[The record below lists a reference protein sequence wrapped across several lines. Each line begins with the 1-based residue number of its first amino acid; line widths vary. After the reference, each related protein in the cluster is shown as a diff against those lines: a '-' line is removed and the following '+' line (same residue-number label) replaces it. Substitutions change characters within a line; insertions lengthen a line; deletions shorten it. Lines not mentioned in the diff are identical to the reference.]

1 MKIVVGNEHEGHTR
15 RTPLAAAAVVALVS
29 GAALGAVACQS
40 ESAPEATAEEPEFLF
55 VQTSAGLTV
64 DQAANTL
71 RLVNVGQQALYF
83 TDRPYRI
90 AGHIK
95 MADYLEEWTTGKDR
109 FDEDPPNA
117 TLSVYEP
124 GQTENTVAV
133 VELTNPVPEGPDLIY
148 TYRLIEGTMPEA
160 GEATALFID
169 KIGPGGGVGVGYHGV
184 GVGRRGPGV
193 R

>member
-1 MKIVVGNEHEGHTR
+1 MREVMGTKYMG
-15 RTPLAAAAVVALVS
+15 RTGRTLLAAATAVTVI
-29 GAALGAVACQS
+29 GAGCQRDSS
-40 ESAPEATAEEPEFLF
+40 EYASAEEPEFLF
-55 VQTSAGLTV
+55 VQTSDGLTS
-64 DQAANTL
+64 DPAANTF
-71 RLVNVGQQALYF
+71 RLVNVGQQTLYF

-95 MADYLEEWTTGKDR
+95 MADYLEEWTTGKDS

-124 GQTENTVAV
+124 GQAENTVAV
-133 VELTNPVPEGPDLIY
+133 VELANPVPEGPDLIY
-148 TYRLIEGTMPEA
+148 TYRLIEGTMPAA